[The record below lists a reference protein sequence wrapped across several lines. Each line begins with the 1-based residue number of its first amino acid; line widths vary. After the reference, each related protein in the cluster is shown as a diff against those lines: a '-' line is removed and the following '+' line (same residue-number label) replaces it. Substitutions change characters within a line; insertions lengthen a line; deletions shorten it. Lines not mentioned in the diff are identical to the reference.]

1 MKEGKKMTSKKRL
14 GEILVSEGLVTEND
28 IESALRLQK
37 NSGRR
42 LGDILVSQGLVTYD
56 EMLLAVKNQLNVPLI
71 DLDEVHIRQDTLSLM
86 PERLARKYEALPVRV
101 DNGQLTVAMS
111 DPSNYFAIEDIRM
124 ATGYV
129 VKPAISAREKVL
141 GSIEKHYGKE
151 KAINAAES
159 FRRAANTRNGL
170 PRTEEG
176 NSPDA
181 PVVRFIDTVLE
192 NAVMNKASDIHIEPG
207 EKELRVRYRIDGFLE
222 EMLRTDM
229 GIHEPVVSRI
239 KIMSNLNISEKRVP
253 QDGRFLYRKS
263 SSSIDMR
270 VSIVPGI
277 YGEKM
282 VIRLLGRD
290 DSLLDLES
298 IGFTEEEKESIGRM
312 IRRPYGMVLL
322 CGPTGSGK
330 TTTLYSFMKEVN
342 DSRKNIVTIEDP
354 VEYNLDGINQMQVN
368 SRVGFTFATGL
379 RSILRQDPDIVLVGE
394 VRDDETAEISV
405 RAALTGHLVFS
416 TIHTNNAASTITR
429 LRDMGIEEFLL
440 SSTIAGV
447 ISQRLVRKVCQTCSR
462 KTPAT
467 EAEKKLLSMS
477 GDILLSRAE
486 GCPACGMKGYK
497 GREAVFEVME
507 VGEGI
512 RNLIASGAS
521 DMEIEKHSRAA
532 GMRTLRES
540 CIAKVIEGKTT
551 IEELIRTT
559 Y

>member
-1 MKEGKKMTSKKRL
+1 MASKKRL
-14 GEILVSEGLVTEND
+14 GEILVSEGLVTESD
-28 IESALRLQK
+28 IVSALKLQK
-37 NSGRR
+37 NSGKR
-42 LGDILVSQGLVTYD
+42 LGDILVGEGLLTYD
-56 EMLLAVKNQLNVPLI
+56 DMLQAVKNQLNVPLI
-71 DLDEVHIRQDTLSLM
+71 DPDDFHIRQETLALM
-86 PERLARKYEALPVRV
+86 PERLARKYEAIPVRV

-124 ATGYV
+124 ATGYIV
-129 VKPAISAREKVL
+129 RPAISARDKVL

-151 KAINAAES
+151 KAKNAAES
-159 FRRAANTRNGL
+159 FKRASATRSLQAKGG
-170 PRTEEG
+170 EAA
-176 NSPDA
+176 SDA
-181 PVVRFIDTVLE
+181 PVVRFIDTVIE

-253 QDGRFLYRKS
+253 QDGRFLYRS
-263 SSSIDMR
+263 GVTSIDMR

-290 DSLLDLES
+290 DSLLDLNTL
-298 IGFTEEEKESIGRM
+298 GFSETEKESIGRM

-354 VEYNLDGINQMQVN
+354 VEYNLEGINQMQVN

-394 VRDDETAEISV
+394 VRDSETAEISV

-416 TIHTNNAASTITR
+416 TIHTNSAASTITR
-429 LRDMGIEEFLL
+429 LRDMEIEEFLL
-440 SSTIAGV
+440 SSTLAGV
-447 ISQRLVRKVCQTCSR
+447 ISQRLVRKVCPHCSV
-462 KTPAT
+462 KTLAT
-467 EAEKKLLSMS
+467 EPEKNLLSIY
-477 GDILLSRAE
+477 GDVMLSRSV

-507 VGEGI
+507 IEEGL
-512 RNLIASGAS
+512 RSLIAEGAS
-521 DMEIEKHSRAA
+521 DMEIERHARTS
-532 GMRTLRES
+532 GMRTLREA
-540 CIAKVIEGKTT
+540 CIEKVIEGTTT

>member
-1 MKEGKKMTSKKRL
+1 MKEGKDMASKMRL
-14 GEILVSEGLVTEND
+14 GEILVSEGLVSEND

-37 NSGRR
+37 NSGKR
-42 LGDILVSQGLVTYD
+42 LGDILVGQGLVTYD
-56 EMLLAVKNQLNVPLI
+56 EMLHAVKNQLNVPLV
-71 DLDEVHIRQDTLSLM
+71 DLDEVHIRQETLSLM
-86 PERLARKYEALPVRV
+86 PERLARKYEALPIRV

-129 VKPAISAREKVL
+129 VRPAISSREKVL
-141 GSIEKHYGKE
+141 RSIEKHYGTE
-151 KAINAAES
+151 KAKNAAES
-159 FRRAANTRNGL
+159 FRRAATTRSTMV
-170 PRTEEG
+170 RTAEG
-176 NSPDA
+176 NSTDA

-253 QDGRFLYRKS
+253 QDGRFLYRNG

-290 DSLLDLES
+290 DSLLDLNS
-298 IGFTEEEKESIGRM
+298 LGFTELERESIGRM

-354 VEYNLDGINQMQVN
+354 VEYNLEGINQMQVN
-368 SRVGFTFATGL
+368 NRVGFTFATGL

-416 TIHTNNAASTITR
+416 TIHTNNAAATITR

-447 ISQRLVRKVCQTCSR
+447 ISQRLVRRVCQVCSK

-467 EAEKKLLSMS
+467 EVEKKLLSVT

-486 GCPACGMKGYK
+486 GCPVCGMKGYK

-507 VGEGI
+507 VGEEI

-540 CIAKVIEGKTT
+540 CLAKVFEGTT
-551 IEELIRTT
+551 TMEELIRTT

>member
-1 MKEGKKMTSKKRL
+1 MESKKRL
-14 GEILVSEGLVTEND
+14 GEILVSEGLVTESD
-28 IESALRLQK
+28 IESALKLQK
-37 NSGRR
+37 NSGKR
-42 LGDILVSQGLVTYD
+42 LGDILVGQGLVTYD
-56 EMLLAVKNQLNVPLI
+56 EMLHAVKNQLNVPLV
-71 DLDEVHIRQDTLSLM
+71 DPDEFHIRQETLGLM
-86 PERLARKYEALPVRV
+86 PERLARKYEAIPLRV

-124 ATGYV
+124 ATGYI
-129 VKPAISAREKVL
+129 VKPAISARDKVL

-151 KAINAAES
+151 KAKNAAES
-159 FRRAANTRNGL
+159 FRRASITRNPL
-170 PRTEEG
+170 SKSSESTT
-176 NSPDA
+176 PDA
-181 PVVRFIDTVLE
+181 PVVRFIDTVLD

-229 GIHEPVVSRI
+229 GILDPVVSRI
-239 KIMSNLNISEKRVP
+239 KIMANLNISEKRVP
-253 QDGRFLYRKS
+253 QDGRFLYRS
-263 SSSIDMR
+263 GSTSIDMR

-290 DSLLDLES
+290 DSLLDLNS
-298 IGFTEEEKESIGRM
+298 LGFTESEKESIGRM
-312 IRRPYGMVLL
+312 IRRPYGMILL

-330 TTTLYSFMKEVN
+330 TTTLYSFIKEVN

-354 VEYNLDGINQMQVN
+354 VEYNLPGINQMQVN
-368 SRVGFTFATGL
+368 NRVGFTFATGL

-394 VRDDETAEISV
+394 VRDSETAEISV

-416 TIHTNNAASTITR
+416 TIHTNSAASTITR
-429 LRDMGIEEFLL
+429 LRDMEIEEFLL
-440 SSTIAGV
+440 SSTVAGV
-447 ISQRLVRKVCQTCSR
+447 ISQRLVRKVCPVCSR

-467 EAEKKLLSMS
+467 DSEKKLLSLKE
-477 GDILLSRAE
+477 DVLLSRAE
-486 GCPACGMKGYK
+486 GCPSCGMKGYK

-507 VGEGI
+507 AGEGI
-512 RNLIASGAS
+512 RNLIAGGAS
-521 DMEIEKHSRAA
+521 DMEIERMSISE

-540 CIAKVIEGKTT
+540 CIAKVIEGTTT

>member
-1 MKEGKKMTSKKRL
+1 MASKKRL
-14 GEILVSEGLVTEND
+14 GEILVTEGLVSEND

-37 NSGRR
+37 NSGKR
-42 LGDILVSQGLVTYD
+42 LGDILVGQGLVTYD
-56 EMLLAVKNQLNVPLI
+56 EMLHAVKNQLNVPLI
-71 DLDEVHIRQDTLSLM
+71 DLDEVHIRQETLSLM
-86 PERLARKYEALPVRV
+86 PEKLARKYEALPIRV

-129 VKPAISAREKVL
+129 VKPAISARDKVL

-151 KAINAAES
+151 KAKNAAES
-159 FRRAANTRNGL
+159 FRRAATTRSTMV
-170 PRTEEG
+170 RTKEG
-176 NSPDA
+176 NNPDA

-229 GIHEPVVSRI
+229 GILEPVVSRI

-253 QDGRFLYRKS
+253 QDGRFLYRNGS
-263 SSSIDMR
+263 YSIDMR

-290 DSLLDLES
+290 DSLLDVNSL
-298 IGFTEEEKESIGRM
+298 GFTEQERESIGRM

-354 VEYNLDGINQMQVN
+354 VEYNLEGINQMQVN
-368 SRVGFTFATGL
+368 NRVGFTFAAGL

-416 TIHTNNAASTITR
+416 TIHTNNASSTITR

-447 ISQRLVRKVCQTCSR
+447 ISQRLVRKVCQVCSR

-467 EAEKKLLSMS
+467 EPEKRLLSVTH
-477 GDILLSRAE
+477 DIMLSRSE

-507 VGEGI
+507 VSDGI

-521 DMEIEKHSRAA
+521 DMEIEKHSIKA

-540 CIAKVIEGKTT
+540 CIAKVIEGTTT

>member
-1 MKEGKKMTSKKRL
+1 
-14 GEILVSEGLVTEND
+14 
-28 IESALRLQK
+28 
-37 NSGRR
+37 
-42 LGDILVSQGLVTYD
+42 
-56 EMLLAVKNQLNVPLI
+56 
-71 DLDEVHIRQDTLSLM
+71 
-86 PERLARKYEALPVRV
+86 
-101 DNGQLTVAMS
+101 
-111 DPSNYFAIEDIRM
+111 
-124 ATGYV
+124 
-129 VKPAISAREKVL
+129 
-141 GSIEKHYGKE
+141 
-151 KAINAAES
+151 
-159 FRRAANTRNGL
+159 
-170 PRTEEG
+170 
-176 NSPDA
+176 
-181 PVVRFIDTVLE
+181 
-192 NAVMNKASDIHIEPG
+192 
-207 EKELRVRYRIDGFLE
+207 
-222 EMLRTDM
+222 
-229 GIHEPVVSRI
+229 
-239 KIMSNLNISEKRVP
+239 
-253 QDGRFLYRKS
+253 
-263 SSSIDMR
+263 
-270 VSIVPGI
+270 
-277 YGEKM
+277 
-282 VIRLLGRD
+282 
-290 DSLLDLES
+290 
-298 IGFTEEEKESIGRM
+298 
-312 IRRPYGMVLL
+312 MVLL

-354 VEYNLDGINQMQVN
+354 VEYNLEGINQMQVN

-447 ISQRLVRKVCQTCSR
+447 ISQRLVRKVCPACSR

-467 EAEKKLLSMS
+467 EAEKRHLSMT

-486 GCPACGMKGYK
+486 GCPVCGMKGYK

-521 DMEIEKHSRAA
+521 DMEIEKHSRST

-540 CIAKVIEGKTT
+540 CIAKVIEGTTT

-559 Y
+559 F